1 MSNSTVGSDYVR
13 AAGKRGSVRIY
24 DTVLKLSAREGRWR
38 SALLDRAAAGI
49 PRDGTAVDVGAGTGT
64 FAIALARRR
73 PDVTAIAVDGDES
86 ILELARAKLG
96 SERVDWRAGLANE
109 LPLEDESADTV
120 TMSLVLHHLSPRT
133 KRAAL
138 AEARRVLRPGGQ
150 LHVADWGP
158 QTDPAMR
165 LAFRHLL
172 QRVDGVRNTQE
183 HADGLIP
190 GIIAGAGFTHV
201 RSYDRLRTIW
211 GSLELLVSER

>member
-1 MSNSTVGSDYVR
+1 MGESAIGPDYVR
-13 AAGKRGSVRIY
+13 AVGKRGSVRVY
-24 DTVLKLSAREGRWR
+24 DTVLKLSGRERRWR
-38 SALLDRAAAGI
+38 STLLDRVAAGL
-49 PRDGTAVDVGAGTGT
+49 PKGGTAVDVGAGTGT

-73 PDVTAIAVDGDES
+73 PDVELIAVDGDDS
-86 ILELARAKLG
+86 ILELARAKPG
-96 SERVDWRAGLANE
+96 SETVDWRKGLANE

-120 TMSLVLHHLSPRT
+120 TMSLLLHHLSPKT

-138 AEARRVLRPGGQ
+138 AEARRILRPGGH

-158 QTDPAMR
+158 QTDLAMR
-165 LAFRHLL
+165 LVFRHLL

-190 GIIAGAGFTHV
+190 TMITNAGFSEV
-201 RSYDRLRTIW
+201 RSYDRLRTMW